1 MALKE
6 VKTRETFRLQD
17 FTNKTIRAYYT
28 GTTETEG
35 EYGPNI
41 RHEFYSPEKE
51 EKFSFWGV
59 TDLTRKL
66 ASVKQGTLVEFTY
79 KGKEKRK
86 LKSGLKEIHIV
97 DLLNDPEDYLK
108 DFKKDEDSDAV
119 LVDDEVPF

>member
-17 FTNKTIRAYYT
+17 FANKTIRAYYT

-41 RHEFYSPEKE
+41 RHEFYSPEKK

-59 TDLTRKL
+59 TDMNVKL
-66 ASVKQGTLVEFTY
+66 GNVKQGTLVEFTY

-86 LKSGLKEIHIV
+86 LKSGIKEMHIV
-97 DLLNDPEDYLK
+97 DVLNDPEDCLK
-108 DFKKDEDSDAV
+108 DLRKDDDTDAV
-119 LVDDEVPF
+119 PKEDEVPF

>member
-6 VKTRETFRLQD
+6 VKSRETYKLQD
-17 FTNKTIRAYYT
+17 FINKTIRAYYI

-41 RHEFYSPEKE
+41 RHEFYSAEKK

>member
-41 RHEFYSPEKE
+41 RHEFYSPEKK

-59 TDLTRKL
+59 TDMNVKL
-66 ASVKQGTLVEFTY
+66 GNVKQGTLVEFTY

-86 LKSGLKEIHIV
+86 LKSGIKEMHIV
-97 DLLNDPEDYLK
+97 DVLNDPEDCLK
-108 DFKKDEDSDAV
+108 DFKKDDDTDAV
-119 LVDDEVPF
+119 PVEDEVPF